1 MLDLFSGIGGFALA
15 ASWVWADRLELV
27 GFCEIDPYCQQVLA
41 NRWPKV
47 PIFEDIKQLSAD
59 QFQDIDL
66 ITGGFPCQDISVAGQ
81 GRGLEGERS
90 GLWFEMLRLI
100 SRIRPRYAL
109 IENVP
114 MLVHRGLGRVL
125 CDLTQVGYDAEW
137 QVISAADVGA
147 PHLRQRIWIVAYPK
161 DAGAREDYGGV
172 RAGVGRIS
180 RRQGA
185 VAEPKVTALKS
196 GQESQIVAYP
206 TEFGSSGSGQFI
218 DSCHQEKGGQG
229 QAVEFIDE
237 RFGSLWSVEPS
248 MGRVADGVPRRVD
261 RLKSLGN
268 AIVPQCAALIMNQI
282 RRNDEF

>member
-1 MLDLFSGIGGFALA
+1 MLI
-15 ASWVWADRLELV
+15 
-27 GFCEIDPYCQQVLA
+27 
-41 NRWPKV
+41 
-47 PIFEDIKQLSAD
+47 
-59 QFQDIDL
+59 
-66 ITGGFPCQDISVAGQ
+66 
-81 GRGLEGERS
+81 
-90 GLWFEMLRLI
+90 
-100 SRIRPRYAL
+100 
-109 IENVP
+109 
-114 MLVHRGLGRVL
+114 HRGLGRVL

-147 PHLRQRIWIVAYPK
+147 PHLRQRIW
-161 DAGAREDYGGV
+161 
-172 RAGVGRIS
+172 
-180 RRQGA
+180 
-185 VAEPKVTALKS
+185 
-196 GQESQIVAYP
+196 IVAYP

>member
-100 SRIRPRYAL
+100 GRIRPRYAL

-114 MLVHRGLGRVL
+114 MLIHRGLGRVL

-137 QVISAADVGA
+137 QVISAAEVGA
-147 PHLRQRIWIVAYPK
+147 PHLRQRIWVVAYP
-161 DAGAREDYGGV
+161 DQSGLE
-172 RAGVGRIS
+172 GRDRQILPECASQQLTGPRSSPASWS
-180 RRQGA
+180 RSFWQS
-185 VAEPKVTALKS
+185 EPDV
-196 GQESQIVAYP
+196 
-206 TEFGSSGSGQFI
+206 
-218 DSCHQEKGGQG
+218 
-229 QAVEFIDE
+229 
-237 RFGSLWSVEPS
+237 
-248 MGRVADGVPRRVD
+248 GRVADGVPRRVD